1 MNWTERR
8 VSETEFEWKL
18 RLCLAKKRNEID
30 LDWQEIVDILGLDIN
45 KDQLRKQAVG
55 YYEYDEYIHGY
66 GGVANR
72 ILAISDLHVPFQLP
86 KEAFEEYVGITDTLV
101 INGDILDCQA
111 LSKFPKLYRL
121 SAMEEII
128 EARQYLID
136 LIEYIQPKR
145 VYFTYGNHD
154 VRMGN
159 YFAKNLDSDIL
170 ELMPNNAIE
179 LIVEDGFRHYDKLTR
194 AKTYYEPLADV
205 FDRVGIELIY
215 VDDWKVKI
223 GKTWFVHPLA
233 YRSGILSTASK
244 AKNYLQDTD
253 TEMFDTVVMAHTHK
267 VGETKIGNVNL
278 YEQGACCY
286 VDKMSYTDGKMQQP
300 QKEGFMFI
308 CQDDE
313 GNLVKDKTRLI
324 ELN

>member
-1 MNWTERR
+1 
-8 VSETEFEWKL
+8 
-18 RLCLAKKRNEID
+18 
-30 LDWQEIVDILGLDIN
+30 
-45 KDQLRKQAVG
+45 
-55 YYEYDEYIHGY
+55 
-66 GGVANR
+66 
-72 ILAISDLHVPFQLP
+72 
-86 KEAFEEYVGITDTLV
+86 
-101 INGDILDCQA
+101 
-111 LSKFPKLYRL
+111 
-121 SAMEEII
+121 MEEII

-145 VYFTYGNHD
+145 VYLTYGNHD

-179 LIVEDGFRHYDKLTR
+179 LIVEDGFRHYDKLTK

-205 FDRVGIELIY
+205 FDRVGIEIIY

-233 YRSGILSTASK
+233 YRSGILSTVSK

-313 GNLVKDKTRLI
+313 GNLLKDKTKLV

>member
-1 MNWTERR
+1 MDWKRLNNE
-8 VSETEFEWKL
+8 SDFEWQL
-18 RLCLAKKRNEID
+18 RLCLAKKRGEID
-30 LDWQEIVDILGLDIN
+30 LDWQEIVELLNLDIT

-55 YYEYDEYIHGY
+55 YFEYDEYIHGY
-66 GGVANR
+66 HGVANR
-72 ILAISDLHVPFQLP
+72 ILAISDLHVPFHLP
-86 KEAFEEYVGITDTLV
+86 KETFEEYVGIVDTLV

-121 SAMEEII
+121 SPMEEII
-128 EARQYLID
+128 MARQYIID

-145 VYFTYGNHD
+145 VYLTYGNHD

-179 LIVEDGFRHYDKLTR
+179 LIVEDGFRHYNKLTGT
-194 AKTYYEPLADV
+194 KTYYEPIADM
-205 FDRVGIELIY
+205 FDRTGIEVIY
-215 VDDWKVKI
+215 VGDWKVKI

-233 YRSGILSTASK
+233 YRSGILSTVAK

-253 TEMFDTVVMAHTHK
+253 NEIFDTVIMAHTHK
-267 VGETKIGNVNL
+267 IGETKIGNINL
-278 YEQGACCY
+278 YEQGACCD

-308 CQDDE
+308 CQDAD
-313 GNLVKDKTRLI
+313 GNLIKDKTKI
-324 ELN
+324 INLN

>member
-1 MNWTERR
+1 MTFERL
-8 VSETEFEWKL
+8 ENENDFEWKL

-30 LDWQEIVDILGLDIN
+30 LDWQEIVDLLGLDIT

-86 KEAFEEYVGITDTLV
+86 KETFKDYVGIVDTLV

-111 LSKFPKLYRL
+111 ISKFPKLYRI
-121 SAMEEII
+121 SPMEEII
-128 EARQYLID
+128 TARQYLID
-136 LIEYIQPKR
+136 LIEYIQPKT
-145 VYFTYGNHD
+145 VYMTYGNHD
-154 VRMGN
+154 ARMGN
-159 YFAKNLDSDIL
+159 YFAKNLDTDIL

-179 LIVEDGFRHYDKLTR
+179 LIVEDGFRHYNKMTK

-205 FDRVGIELIY
+205 FERIGIDVIY
-215 VDDWKVKI
+215 CNDWKVKI
-223 GKTWFVHPLA
+223 GKTWFVHPLS

-253 TEMFDTVVMAHTHK
+253 TEMFDAVIMSHTHK
-267 VGETKIGNVNL
+267 VGETKIGNINL

-286 VDKMSYTDGKMQQP
+286 VDRMSYTDGRMQQP
-300 QKEGFMFI
+300 QKEGYMFI
-308 CQDDE
+308 CQDEE
-313 GNLVKDKTRLI
+313 GNLIKAKTKLI

>member
-1 MNWTERR
+1 MDIRR
-8 VSETEFEWKL
+8 RENETEFEWKL

-30 LDWQEIVDILGLDIN
+30 LDWQEIVEILGLDIN

-72 ILAISDLHVPFQLP
+72 ILAISDLHVPFHLS
-86 KEAFEEYVGITDTLV
+86 KEVFEEYVGIVDTLV

-128 EARQYLID
+128 GARQYLID

-145 VYFTYGNHD
+145 VYLTYGNHD

-170 ELMPNNAIE
+170 ELMPSNAIE
-179 LIVEDGFRHYDKLTR
+179 LIVEDGFRHYDKLTK

-205 FDRVGIELIY
+205 FERVGIEVIY

-233 YRSGILSTASK
+233 YRSGILSTVAK

-278 YEQGACCY
+278 YEQGACCH
-286 VDKMSYTDGKMQQP
+286 VEDMSYTDGKMQQP

-313 GNLVKDKTRLI
+313 GNLIKDKTRLI

>member
-1 MNWTERR
+1 MDIKRR
-8 VSETEFEWKL
+8 EKETEFEWKL

-55 YYEYDEYIHGY
+55 YFEYDEYIHGY

-86 KEAFEEYVGITDTLV
+86 IETFEEYVGIVDTLV
-101 INGDILDCQA
+101 INGDVVDAQS
-111 LSKFPKLYRL
+111 LSAFPKLYRL
-121 SAMEEII
+121 SPMEEII
-128 EARQYLID
+128 EARKYLID
-136 LIEYIQPKR
+136 LIEYIKPKR
-145 VYFTYGNHD
+145 VYLTFGNHD
-154 VRMGN
+154 NRQGK
-159 YFAKNLDSDIL
+159 YFAKNLDTDIL

-179 LIVEDGFRHYDKLTR
+179 LIVEDGFRHYDKLTGT
-194 AKTYYEPLADV
+194 KTYYEPIADM
-205 FDRVGIELIY
+205 FDRVGIEVIY
-215 VDDWKVKI
+215 TGDWKVKI

-233 YRSGILSTASK
+233 YRSGILSTVAK

-253 TEMFDTVVMAHTHK
+253 PEIFQAVCMAHTHK
-267 VGETKIGNVNL
+267 IGETKIGNIYL
-278 YEQGACCY
+278 FEQGACCD
-286 VDKMSYTDGKMQQP
+286 VTRMNYTDGKLQQP

-313 GNLVKDKTRLI
+313 GNLIKDKTRLI

>member
-1 MNWTERR
+1 MDIKRR
-8 VSETEFEWKL
+8 ENETEFEWKL
-18 RLCLAKKRNEID
+18 RLCLAKKRGEID
-30 LDWQEIVDILGLDIN
+30 LDWQEIVELLGLDIT

-55 YYEYDEYIHGY
+55 YFEYDEYIHGY

-86 KEAFEEYVGITDTLV
+86 KETFEEYIGIVDTLV
-101 INGDILDCQA
+101 INGDIVDAQA

-121 SAMEEII
+121 SPMEELI
-128 EARQYLID
+128 EARKYLID

-145 VYFTYGNHD
+145 VYLTYGNHCA
-154 VRMGN
+154 RMGN
-159 YFAKNLDSDIL
+159 YLAKNLDTDIL
-170 ELMPNNAIE
+170 ELMPSNAVE
-179 LIVEDGFRHYDKLTR
+179 LIVEDGFRHYNKLTGT
-194 AKTYYEPLADV
+194 KTYYEPLADM
-205 FDRVGIELIY
+205 FDRVGIEVIY
-215 VDDWKVKI
+215 TGDWKVKI

-233 YRSGILSTASK
+233 YRSGILSTVSK

-253 TEMFDTVVMAHTHK
+253 TEMFDTVIMAHTHK

-313 GNLVKDKTRLI
+313 GNLIKDKTKLI

>member
-1 MNWTERR
+1 MDIKRR
-8 VSETEFEWKL
+8 ENETEFEWKL
-18 RLCLAKKRNEID
+18 RLCLAKKRGEID
-30 LDWQEIVDILGLDIN
+30 LDWQEIVEILGLNIT

-55 YYEYDEYIHGY
+55 YFEYDEYIHGY

-86 KEAFEEYVGITDTLV
+86 KETFEEYVGIVDTLV
-101 INGDILDCQA
+101 INGDIVDSQN
-111 LSKFPKLYRL
+111 LSKFLKLYRL
-121 SAMEEII
+121 SPMEEII
-128 EARQYLID
+128 EARKYLID
-136 LIEYIQPKR
+136 LIEYVKPKR
-145 VYFTYGNHD
+145 VYLTYGNHD
-154 VRMGN
+154 NRFSS
-159 YFAKNLDSDIL
+159 YFAKNLDTDIL

-179 LIVEDGFRHYDKLTR
+179 LIVEDGFRHYNKLTGT
-194 AKTYYEPLADV
+194 KTYYEPLSDM
-205 FDRVGIELIY
+205 FDRVGIEVVY
-215 VDDWKVKI
+215 TGDWKVKI

-233 YRSGILSTASK
+233 YRSGILSTVAK

-253 TEMFDTVVMAHTHK
+253 MEMFDTVVMAHTHK

-286 VDKMSYTDGKMQQP
+286 VDQMAYTDGKMQQP

-313 GNLVKDKTRLI
+313 GNLIKDKTRLI
-324 ELN
+324 EIN

>member
-1 MNWTERR
+1 MDIKRR
-8 VSETEFEWKL
+8 ENETEFEWKL
-18 RLCLAKKRNEID
+18 RLCLAKKRGEID
-30 LDWQEIVDILGLDIN
+30 LDWQEIVEILGLDIT

-55 YYEYDEYIHGY
+55 YFEYDEYIHGY

-86 KEAFEEYVGITDTLV
+86 KETFEEYVGIVDTLV

-128 EARQYLID
+128 VARQYLID

-145 VYFTYGNHD
+145 VYLTYGNHD

-179 LIVEDGFRHYDKLTR
+179 LIVEDGFRHYDKLTGT
-194 AKTYYEPLADV
+194 KTYYEPLSDM
-205 FDRVGIELIY
+205 FDRLGIEVIY
-215 VDDWKVKI
+215 ADDWKVKI

-233 YRSGILSTASK
+233 YRSGILSTVAK

-253 TEMFDTVVMAHTHK
+253 MEMFDTVVMAHTHK

-286 VDKMSYTDGKMQQP
+286 VDQMAYTDGKMQQP

-313 GNLVKDKTRLI
+313 GNLIKDKTRLI
-324 ELN
+324 EIN

>member
-1 MNWTERR
+1 MDIKRR
-8 VSETEFEWKL
+8 ENETEFEWKL
-18 RLCLAKKRNEID
+18 RLCLAKKRGEID
-30 LDWQEIVDILGLDIN
+30 LDWQDIVDILRLDIT

-72 ILAISDLHVPFQLP
+72 ILAISDLHAPFQLP
-86 KEAFEEYVGITDTLV
+86 IETFEEYVGIVDTLV

-128 EARQYLID
+128 AARQYLID
-136 LIEYIQPKR
+136 LIEYIQPQR
-145 VYFTYGNHD
+145 VYLTYGNHD

-205 FDRVGIELIY
+205 FERVGIEVVY
-215 VDDWKVKI
+215 VDDWKVKV

-233 YRSGILSTASK
+233 YRSGILSTVSK

-286 VDKMSYTDGKMQQP
+286 VEQMSYTDGKMQQP

-313 GNLVKDKTRLI
+313 GNLIKDKTRLI
-324 ELN
+324 EIN